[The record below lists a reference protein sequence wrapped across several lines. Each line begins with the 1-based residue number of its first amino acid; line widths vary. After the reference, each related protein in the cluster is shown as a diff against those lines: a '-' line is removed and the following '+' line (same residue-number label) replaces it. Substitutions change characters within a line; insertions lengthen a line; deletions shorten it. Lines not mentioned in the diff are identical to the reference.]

1 MSTFEGKKNFI
12 LGGRS
17 FGIFISISNN
27 IFRNNFQI
35 IYNNEN
41 LIFDF
46 IRKYM
51 IFRLWKKFIGLK
63 NISDEKIS
71 GLDIFFFYFAFR
83 EKIH

>member
-17 FGIFISISNN
+17 FGILISILNN
-27 IFRNNFQI
+27 IFRTNFQI
-35 IYNNEN
+35 IYNDEN
-41 LIFDF
+41 LTFDF

-71 GLDIFFFYFAFR
+71 G
-83 EKIH
+83 